1 MGMLMRNSEPSLSSV
16 TMAYSCARCSMP
28 RVIQVHSGRS
38 STAVFLTVIGDTVGE
53 LTDDF
58 LRLISGAVIYDD
70 DFKIPKSLTE
80 YAPNRVA
87 DEALAVKHRDH
98 DADLR

>member
-1 MGMLMRNSEPSLSSV
+1 L
-16 TMAYSCARCSMP
+16 
-28 RVIQVHSGRS
+28 RVPNVVGVKKSNPFSAAAHDAKISGRS
-38 STAVFLTVIGDTVGE
+38 STAVFLTVIADTVGE